1 MWHDS
6 YVTWLIHM
14 WHDSLIRDMTHS
26 YVTWRIHTWHDAF
39 IRDMTH
45 IKVTWSYI
53 SGYCKSSV
61 VSGPNKEEQ
70 IKKKIAPQDSWKT
83 WNNVYENCGLLV
95 RAKSN
100 NLQILFCKTTWIL
113 WKIKSMPR
121 AIRHLCGTHKYTHN
135 PAHTSSLLHTCHT
148 NDVCVMSIPRV
159 WERERKWRMTS
170 SNDVWHRQMTYDI
183 VKWRMTSH
191 KWRLCDVDSAS
202 YLVCVSHATQKLSV
216 LCNTLFLWHTDTSC
230 DVCFCKSLYMCAK
243 ETYTYAKV
251 TCIYVKWDLYVRQ
264 KWCMQTSQD
273 ASNRHWVEWLIYIR
287 DVTYHMWHIRTDH
300 SNGSHTLYLWVCV
313 SLSFFLSLFPSLS
326 LPLSPSL

>member
-1 MWHDS
+1 
-6 YVTWLIHM
+6 
-14 WHDSLIRDMTHS
+14 MT
-26 YVTWRIHTWHDAF
+26 YDIVKWR
-39 IRDMTH
+39 MTSH
-45 IKVTWSYI
+45 
-53 SGYCKSSV
+53 
-61 VSGPNKEEQ
+61 
-70 IKKKIAPQDSWKT
+70 
-83 WNNVYENCGLLV
+83 
-95 RAKSN
+95 
-100 NLQILFCKTTWIL
+100 
-113 WKIKSMPR
+113 
-121 AIRHLCGTHKYTHN
+121 
-135 PAHTSSLLHTCHT
+135 
-148 NDVCVMSIPRV
+148 
-159 WERERKWRMTS
+159 KWRMTS
-170 SNDVWHRQMTYDI
+170 SNDVWHRQMTYDIVKWRMTSHKWRMTSHKWRMTSSNDVWHHTNDVWHRQMTYDI

>member
-1 MWHDS
+1 MTRMWHDS
-6 YVTWLIHM
+6 FICDTTHLYVTWLIHT
-14 WHDSLIRDMTHS
+14 WHGSFICDMTHS

-191 KWRLCDVDSAS
+191 KWRMTSHKWRMTSSNDVWHRQMTYDITQMTFVWCRFRVIPGLCESCHTKT
-202 YLVCVSHATQKLSV
+202 LGSV
-216 LCNTLFLWHTDTSC
+216 QYVIFMAYRHILWC
-230 DVCFCKSLYMCAK
+230 L
-243 ETYTYAKV
+243 
-251 TCIYVKWDLYVRQ
+251 L
-264 KWCMQTSQD
+264 
-273 ASNRHWVEWLIYIR
+273 L
-287 DVTYHMWHIRTDH
+287 
-300 SNGSHTLYLWVCV
+300 
-313 SLSFFLSLFPSLS
+313 
-326 LPLSPSL
+326 